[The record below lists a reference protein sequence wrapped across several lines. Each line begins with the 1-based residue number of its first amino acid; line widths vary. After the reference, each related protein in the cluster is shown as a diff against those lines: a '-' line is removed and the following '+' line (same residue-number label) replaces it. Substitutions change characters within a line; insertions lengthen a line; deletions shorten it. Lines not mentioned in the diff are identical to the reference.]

1 MGDGELNNG
10 AVLCC
15 VVLCC
20 VVLCCVVL
28 TIVIY
33 VPCCYSFEERDVRHG
48 FVFKLVGC
56 VGFGW

>member
-1 MGDGELNNG
+1 MGDGGLNNG

-15 VVLCC
+15 A
-20 VVLCCVVL
+20 VLCCVVL

-33 VPCCYSFEERDVRHG
+33 VPCCSSFEERDVRHG